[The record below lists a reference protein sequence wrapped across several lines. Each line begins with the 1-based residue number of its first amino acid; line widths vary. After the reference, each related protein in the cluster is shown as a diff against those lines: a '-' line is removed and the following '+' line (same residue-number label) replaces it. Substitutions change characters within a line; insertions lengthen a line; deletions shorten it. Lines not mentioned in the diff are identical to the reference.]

1 VTGVTALIL
10 LVLLLQT
17 NASFTVNFVTVVP
30 FFKVTE
36 TIPFN
41 SSTQMGRRD
50 LRSGKQTASAKRTA
64 EGVTVEM
71 EWGAPMAG

>member
-1 VTGVTALIL
+1 MLSL
-10 LVLLLQT
+10 SQT
-17 NASFTVNFVTVVP
+17 DVHFTVNFVTVVP

-50 LRSGKQTASAKRTA
+50 LRSGKQTATAKKTA
-64 EGVTVEM
+64 EGVDVEM
-71 EWGAPMAG
+71 EWGQPMAGGWGL